1 MRRKLLR
8 ATLRSLADLGYTRAS
23 TTEICRRAK
32 VSRGAQLHHFPTKA
46 QLVAAAVEQVFEDRL
61 ADFQR
66 FIERLGD
73 AGPDLGAIYDYLWEI
88 YRSDAFYVWMELVM
102 ASRTDERLRRRV
114 REVDTRFTARAE
126 VFCALAL
133 AGAGRGAVADDVVG
147 GIRIER
153 GADITL
159 SQWVTHRHPALW
171 RDPDAF
177 DPDRFAR
184 ADELPRFAYFPF
196 SGGARQCIGMS
207 FALMEAQLILATV
220 LQRHPLAL
228 VPGHSV
234 VPEPLVTLRPRGG
247 LPMVRAA

>member
-126 VFCALAL
+126 AFCALAL
-133 AGAGRGAVADDVVG
+133 AGAGRGAG
-147 GIRIER
+147 E
-153 GADITL
+153 T
-159 SQWVTHRHPALW
+159 PALT
-171 RDPDAF
+171 R
-177 DPDRFAR
+177 
-184 ADELPRFAYFPF
+184 
-196 SGGARQCIGMS
+196 
-207 FALMEAQLILATV
+207 LILSV
-220 LQRHPLAL
+220 LDGLAMHRIL
-228 VPGHSV
+228 APDD
-234 VPEPLVTLRPRGG
+234 EQPRAV
-247 LPMVRAA
+247 LAAFAALAR